1 MRWIKQILVRS
12 NCCPWRGP
20 RAKVR
25 RNPHL
30 EKSPLRIFS
39 PKQSD
44 LGGLSPRSQIQH
56 KEPSLQKHRKTKES
70 SHQLW
75 APTPRSILASQW
87 VQWWCGHLKS
97 KKDDANSKDRKNFTW
112 QVTTL
117 PHKDNTTTGRKAEDS
132 GEESWQSYRVPVGF
146 ILAMKQRFDPVDFNY
161 RRSHIHRLGR

>member
-1 MRWIKQILVRS
+1 MKSHPLESLVPSKVTSVVSHPGLRYSTRNHHFRCIEKQRS
-12 NCCPWRGP
+12 RHTSYGH
-20 RAKVR
+20 
-25 RNPHL
+25 PHPGYS
-30 EKSPLRIFS
+30 SPHS
-39 PKQSD
+39 
-44 LGGLSPRSQIQH
+44 GYNG
-56 KEPSLQKHRKTKES
+56 
-70 SHQLW
+70 
-75 APTPRSILASQW
+75 
-87 VQWWCGHLKS
+87 GHLKS